1 MSKTEACD
9 ISTGFEATASL
20 TQTFSFNSRDSIKQ
34 QECQNMY
41 FMTTQLC
48 FLKLILSPLANIEL
62 LIYLRGSFY

>member
-9 ISTGFEATASL
+9 ISAAFEATASL

-41 FMTTQLC
+41 FLTTQYM
-48 FLKLILSPLANIEL
+48 FLKLIFS
-62 LIYLRGSFY
+62 S

>member
-20 TQTFSFNSRDSIKQ
+20 TQTFSFNSRDFIKQ

-41 FMTTQLC
+41 FLTTQYKL
-48 FLKLILSPLANIEL
+48 LKLILAH
-62 LIYLRGSFY
+62 